1 MDLDGRQ
8 SPLRVVI
15 VDNHAISRA
24 ACRALL
30 RTEGVEVLAGM
41 PFVAKADVCAEALL
55 SSR

>member
-1 MDLDGRQ
+1 
-8 SPLRVVI
+8 VVI

-55 SSR
+55 PSR